1 MDPKGMMSKGKSIVG
16 PKGVVACW
24 ETNNG
29 DDEQEEQPIIG
40 LLEGLESCVEQCR
53 EWRSEWKASNQE
65 MESKYENCK
74 AKVGAF
80 LSKSPRI
87 GIIEYEECRLRNT

>member
-1 MDPKGMMSKGKSIVG
+1 
-16 PKGVVACW
+16 
-24 ETNNG
+24 
-29 DDEQEEQPIIG
+29 
-40 LLEGLESCVEQCR
+40 LESCVKQWR
-53 EWRSEWKASNQE
+53 EWRAEWKASNQE

-87 GIIEYEECRLRNT
+87 RIIKYEECRLRNT